1 VDEKGHITGENAA
14 DRMTYVG
21 EVFTIGERKRKQD
34 ILAKLPEA
42 WSALH
47 NGGDIHIHDLDA
59 WGLTYNCLA
68 VDLREFFPYD
78 RFSALTVEAKIIGL
92 FDFLKEF
99 LTKLGNEQSG
109 GMAFANFDIE
119 VAEVFER
126 IGISLENIND
136 VLLRAAITSF
146 YVWCNNSHERMGK
159 VSYYVSLNIGLAET
173 DYGKYICKVILEE
186 FAKTEA
192 IIFKPNII
200 FKVKSGVNADKTD
213 GGYSLFQTALKTT
226 AKKMI
231 PTYLLCDAAPNKDI
245 DPFTL
250 AVMGCR
256 TRVVADKHHKCGSI
270 GRGNITNVSIN
281 LPRIALEID
290 RSGVADSEA
299 RVAYFLEA
307 WEKLAATVSGIL
319 EARYKA
325 LIKGRTA
332 EDFRTNQKYNL
343 WCVPFADGSLDEIF
357 KHGTLSIGFI
367 GLSEA
372 VEVLTGKKIQKDNKA
387 YAVAEQII
395 KHMRAFADKKAQET
409 RFNYSLLATSGE
421 QLSGRFTELDG
432 KRGFTHKVL
441 KKGFYTNSFH
451 MEVNSGLSAFDKIT
465 KDAPFHSY
473 CNGGCISYVE
483 LREAPINNTVA
494 LEELITHA
502 VESGT
507 HYLGF
512 NFDMDICAKCGA
524 TGVFD
529 KCTQCGAEEI
539 MRVRRVSGYLEIVD
553 YFTSGKKKE
562 VKNRTRNRIE
572 DEEVI

>member
-1 VDEKGHITGENAA
+1 MAEKRHITGENAA

-21 EVFTIGERKRKQD
+21 EVFTIGERKRKRD
-34 ILAKLPEA
+34 ILAKLPKE

-47 NGGDIHIHDLDA
+47 DGGDIHIHDLDA

-68 VDLREFFPYD
+68 VDLREFFPYE
-78 RFSALTVEAKIIGL
+78 RFNTLSAEAKTIGL

-109 GMAFANFDIE
+109 GMAFVNFDIE
-119 VAEVFER
+119 AAEVLERLGIPFEK
-126 IGISLENIND
+126 IND
-136 VLLRAAITSF
+136 ALLRAAIASF

-173 DYGKYICKVILEE
+173 DYGKYICKIILEE

-192 IIFKPNII
+192 TIFKPNII
-200 FKVKSGVNADKTD
+200 FKVKSGINAEKAD
-213 GGYSLFQTALKTT
+213 GGYSLFQKALKTT
-226 AKKMI
+226 ARKMI

-245 DPFTL
+245 APFKI

-256 TRVVADKHHKCGSI
+256 TRVVADKYQKCGSV

-281 LPRIALEID
+281 LPRVALEID
-290 RSGVADSEA
+290 KSGIEGSESRA
-299 RVAYFLEA
+299 VRFLEV
-307 WEKLAATVSGIL
+307 WDNLAGTVSEIL

-325 LIKGRTA
+325 LIDERRA
-332 EDFRTNQKYNL
+332 DDFRTNLRYNL
-343 WCVPFADGSLDEIF
+343 WCVPFNGDSLDEVF
-357 KHGTLSIGFI
+357 RHGTLSIGFI

-372 VEVLTGKKIQKDNKA
+372 VEVLTGKKMQKDKKA
-387 YAVAEQII
+387 LAVAEQII
-395 KHMRAFADKKAQET
+395 KHMRAFTDKKTDET

-432 KRGFTHKVL
+432 NRGFTHKAL

-451 MEVNSGLSAFDKIT
+451 MEVDSGLSAFDKIT
-465 KDAPFHSY
+465 KEAPFHSY

-483 LREAPINNTVA
+483 LRESPINNAVA
-494 LEELITHA
+494 LEELIAHA
-502 VESGT
+502 VERGI

-512 NFDMDICAKCGA
+512 NFDMDICSKCGISGMFDKCPKCGA
-524 TGVFD
+524 D
-529 KCTQCGAEEI
+529 EI
-539 MRVRRVSGYLEIVD
+539 TRVRRVSGYLEIVD

-562 VKNRTRNRIE
+562 VKHRTHNRIE
-572 DEEVI
+572 DEEVE